1 MLRSVVP
8 AESASPDKRYLA
20 AEPRADEIRAQLAA
34 MLLRAEFSASAR
46 NRRFLSYVIEETL
59 QGRSGRIKAYT
70 IALAVFD
77 RDQNFDPLVDPIV
90 RIEAS
95 RLRRAI
101 EHYYLTAGKDDHV
114 RIDMP
119 KGSYVPKFSYH
130 EADEPAGERVIV
142 DSITSTAPIG
152 TSTPRMARPAAF
164 LHRRLGAYAL
174 VAATVIGLVAWL
186 TANDF
191 DWHRS
196 LPQGAKYSQAPT
208 IFVMPFTSA
217 PQAAPDALIAAGL
230 TYDIISTLTR
240 FEDLFVYGPVTSF
253 RSGQA
258 DDSPIPDTDYLLNG
272 TVHTGDGALALNIV
286 LTDRR
291 SGRNIWAMQKEW
303 PVTPDDIDNATNAIT
318 GEVATIIAQ
327 PDGIIQEEFQK
338 RIAGK
343 SAASLNSYECVV
355 RFRQAWRE
363 YRQGDFNEIEACLT
377 RTIAD
382 DPTYAPAYS
391 ALALLNIDRYRFGAS
406 ISDDSL
412 TEALR
417 LASRAKELEPNA
429 SHPYLPLSLAYW
441 FKHDIDKSLDLAER
455 GLERNPENAELL
467 ADLGLRY
474 ALLGRWSQSE
484 PLISEA
490 FKRDPAAPSGY
501 HLGHFLYAYMRG
513 DYDLALNEA
522 MEIDAPFVIYGHLA
536 TVAAYGK
543 LGDVAAAKPVINRIL
558 QVDPEYARK
567 VREDLE
573 KRNVAPQLI
582 TELIDGLRKAGF

>member
-1 MLRSVVP
+1 MP
-8 AESASPDKRYLA
+8 AEMASPENRDLA
-20 AEPRADEIRAQLAA
+20 AEPSADEVRAQLAA

-46 NRRFLSYVIEETL
+46 NRRFLSYVIDETL
-59 QGRSGRIKAYT
+59 QGRGCRIKAYT

-101 EHYYLTAGKDDHV
+101 EHYYLTVGKGDHV

-130 EADEPAGERVIV
+130 DADGPVSERVAV
-142 DSITSTAPIG
+142 DPVPSVPFVAPM
-152 TSTPRMARPAAF
+152 PRIPRRATF
-164 LHRRLGAYAL
+164 LQRRLGAYAL
-174 VAATVIGLVAWL
+174 AAVTVIGLVAWL
-186 TANDF
+186 MANDF

-196 LPQGAKYSQAPT
+196 SPQGLKYSQIPS
-208 IFVMPFTSA
+208 IFVMPFTSP

-253 RSGQA
+253 RSGQPGE
-258 DDSPIPDTDYLLNG
+258 SPIPDTDYLLNG
-272 TVHTGDGALALNIV
+272 TVRKDGNALALNIV
-286 LTDRR
+286 LSDRR
-291 SGRNIWAMQKEW
+291 SGRNIWAMQKAW
-303 PVTPDDIDNATNAIT
+303 PVTPSDIDDATNAIT
-318 GEVATIIAQ
+318 REVASIIAR
-327 PDGIIQEEFQK
+327 PDGIIQEELQK

-343 SAASLNSYECVV
+343 SAASLTSYECVV
-355 RFRQAWRE
+355 RFRQAWRD
-363 YRQGDFNEIEACLT
+363 YRRVDFKEIEACLT
-377 RTIAD
+377 RTIAS

-406 ISDDSL
+406 VSDSSL
-412 TEALR
+412 TEAFR
-417 LASRAKELEPNA
+417 LAGRAKELEPNA

-441 FKHDIDKSLDLAER
+441 FKHDTEKSLEIAEL

-474 ALLGRWSQSE
+474 AVLGRWSQSE
-484 PLISEA
+484 PLLSEA

-513 DYDLALNEA
+513 DYNLALNEA
-522 MEIDAPFVIYGHLA
+522 LEVDAPFIIYGHLA
-536 TVAAYGK
+536 AVAAYGK
-543 LGDVAAAKPVINRIL
+543 LGDVAAAKPVIDRIL
-558 QVDPEYARK
+558 QIDPEYARK
-567 VREDLE
+567 VRDDLE

-582 TELIDGLRKAGF
+582 VDLIDGLRKAGFAAANP